1 MIDPVFLTLDHVLQ
15 FHDDVLAADGGAEGL
30 RDRGLLDSAVHAPQA
45 SYGAT
50 WLVGDLF
57 DMAAAYMFHIARNH
71 AFVDGNKRTALLAT
85 LVFLGLNG
93 FEIDRDDGRRLPG
106 ARGSRE
112 SYLGSKS
119 RASRHCGGCSQRT
132 TSAAPVFTM

>member
-93 FEIDRDDGRRLPG
+93 FEIDRDDQRLDDTVLAVAVG
-106 ARGSRE
+106 TFTLE
-112 SYLGSKS
+112 D
-119 RASRHCGGCSQRT
+119 ASRVLGEVARAT
-132 TSAAPVFTM
+132 